1 MAQTSTD
8 TADPHQALVT
18 RGLAFRWPGADH
30 SIRYPDLAV
39 SAGQHL
45 FLQGPSGC
53 GKSTLLTMLCG
64 LATPAEGEL
73 LVLGTPLPTL
83 PGPVRDRFRA
93 DHLGVIFQQFN
104 LVPYLD
110 ALANTLLPCRLSPRR
125 RQAATPAPQTEAE
138 SLLAALGLGPE
149 DWHRPVTALSVGQ
162 QQRVA
167 AARALI
173 GAPALILADEPTSA
187 LDTEN
192 RDRFLA
198 LLLDQAGL
206 RGTSV
211 VLVSHD
217 PALASRFHQSIRL
230 EPLA

>member
-1 MAQTSTD
+1 MTHSSTGD
-8 TADPHQALVT
+8 AGPAYALASH
-18 RGLAFRWPGADH
+18 GLCFQWPG
-30 SIRYPDLAV
+30 SSQRLQYPDLALV
-39 SAGQHL
+39 AGQHL

-53 GKSTLLTMLCG
+53 GKSTLLAMLCG
-64 LATPAEGEL
+64 LAVPAAGQL
-73 LVLGTPLPTL
+73 SVLGTELPAL
-83 PGPVRDRFRA
+83 SASARDRFRA

-110 ALANTLLPCRLSPRR
+110 ALANTLLPCRLSGRR
-125 RQAATPAPQTEAE
+125 RASVSASPRAEAE
-138 SLLAALGLGPE
+138 GLLTALGLAAS
-149 DWHRPVTALSVGQ
+149 DWHRPVTMLSVGQ

-187 LDTEN
+187 LDTAN
-192 RDRFLA
+192 RDRFLE
-198 LLLDQAGL
+198 LLLTQAGL

-217 PALASRFHQSIRL
+217 PALAARFDHSISL
-230 EPLA
+230 EVAP

>member
-1 MAQTSTD
+1 MTQTS
-8 TADPHQALVT
+8 AVAPAPELALASHQLT
-18 RGLAFRWPGADH
+18 FRWPGSQQA
-30 SIRYPDLAV
+30 IAYPDLAL
-39 SAGQHL
+39 ATGEHL

-53 GKSTLLTMLCG
+53 GKSTLLAMLCG
-64 LATPAEGEL
+64 LAVPSSGDLT
-73 LVLGTPLPTL
+73 VLGTPLPTL
-83 PGPVRDRFRA
+83 PASARDRFRA

-110 ALANTLLPCRLSPRR
+110 AMANVLLPCRLSPRR
-125 RQAATPAPQTEAE
+125 RQAASPSPEAEAE
-138 SLLAALGLGPE
+138 SLLAALGLTRP

-187 LDTEN
+187 LDTAN
-192 RDRFLA
+192 RDRFLD
-198 LLLDQAGL
+198 LLLSQADL

-217 PALASRFHQSIRL
+217 PALASRFHHSIRL
-230 EPLA
+230 QVSP